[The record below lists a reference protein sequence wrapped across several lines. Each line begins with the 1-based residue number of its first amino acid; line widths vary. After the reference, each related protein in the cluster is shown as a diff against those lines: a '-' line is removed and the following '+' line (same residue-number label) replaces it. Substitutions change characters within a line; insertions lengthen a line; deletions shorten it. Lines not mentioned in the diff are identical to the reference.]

1 MNTTLSIAFLAGLIS
16 FLSPWVLPLIPGY
29 ISYISGAS
37 LEKLVKKK
45 NYLVQFP
52 INYFGLNEILT
63 YGAFSY
69 PIAFLITDL
78 ANRSYG
84 KLLARQIVYLGFL
97 IGIIFTLLF
106 STDFADLISVRI
118 AIGSGVAFI
127 TAQLLDIQIFDRLRK
142 KEWFVAPLT
151 SSLIG
156 STVDTFLFFS
166 ISFYATGVPWVTLSL
181 GDLAVKI
188 LVAIIMLIPFRMLLK
203 IIKPIKV

>member
-1 MNTTLSIAFLAGLIS
+1 M
-16 FLSPWVLPLIPGY
+16 
-29 ISYISGAS
+29 
-37 LEKLVKKK
+37 
-45 NYLVQFP
+45 
-52 INYFGLNEILT
+52 
-63 YGAFSY
+63 
-69 PIAFLITDL
+69 
-78 ANRSYG
+78 
-84 KLLARQIVYLGFL
+84 GFL

-181 GDLAVKI
+181 GDLVVKI
-188 LVAIIMLIPFRMLLK
+188 LVALIMLVPFRMLLK

>member
-1 MNTTLSIAFLAGLIS
+1 MRSFFIILSFAMGVIVLAS
-16 FLSPWVLPLIPGY
+16 
-29 ISYISGAS
+29 
-37 LEKLVKKK
+37 

-52 INYFGLNEILT
+52 VKYLGLDNLLT

-84 KLLARQIVYLGFL
+84 KIAARKIVYVGFS
-97 IGIIFTLLF
+97 IGIMFTLFF
-106 STDFADLISVRI
+106 STNFSDLISIRI
-118 AIGSGVAFI
+118 AIGSGIAFI
-127 TAQLLDIQIFDRLRK
+127 TAQLLDVQIFDRLRK
-142 KEWFVAPLT
+142 KHWYVAPLS

-166 ISFYATGVPWVTLSL
+166 ISFYGTGVPWVTLSL

-188 LVAIIMLIPFRMLLK
+188 FVALVMLIPFRLLLGTL
-203 IIKPIKV
+203 KPV

>member
-1 MNTTLSIAFLAGLIS
+1 MNLYYKLSILMGIVVVIS
-16 FLSPWVLPLIPGY
+16 
-29 ISYISGAS
+29 
-37 LEKLVKKK
+37 

-52 INYFGLNEILT
+52 INYYGLEDVLT

-84 KLLARQIVYLGFL
+84 KLVARQIVYIGFA
-97 IGIIFTLLF
+97 IGISFTLIF
-106 STDFADLISVRI
+106 STNFADLISLRI
-118 AIGSGVAFI
+118 AIGSGTAFLF
-127 TAQLLDIQIFDRLRK
+127 AQLLDVQIFDKLRK
-142 KEWFVAPLT
+142 RDWFIAPLT

-166 ISFYATGVPWVTLSL
+166 ISFYATGIPWVTLAF

-188 LVAIIMLIPFRMLLK
+188 LVALTMLIPFRFLLK
-203 IIKPIKV
+203 TFRPV